1 MLQSNS
7 LITIPKKAQNKN
19 EEILKK
25 RNPPPKHTHT
35 HTHTHTHNTL
45 IPNLLNNIEMFSNG
59 LEDRGVKLNSR
70 ITNYRKIILLMAD
83 PRILPVLEQN
93 IKIFK

>member
-1 MLQSNS
+1 MLQSDS
-7 LITIPKKAQNKN
+7 LITIPKRPQNKN
-19 EEILKK
+19 EILKK
-25 RNPPPKHTHT
+25 RNPPPKHT

-83 PRILPVLEQN
+83 PWILPVLEQN